1 MSVVSSRRSD
11 TRVPNQAASSL
22 VTALESAGA
31 NLARLPGR
39 AASSGL
45 HEVKELGPAL
55 RCYFQERVSPSVRVE
70 LSYALPIADWN
81 RPTTQ
86 VDLVVL
92 ARPDNEPR
100 LAAELKV
107 WDIGH
112 QLFDLAKVSC
122 LLTAGVPS
130 GFLVCVARS
139 DGHFERR
146 PGGVVFPKEIGT
158 TRRHSFTDLIE
169 DHRDEWRHHV
179 GKGGPGPRALPAE
192 VTTTTICQRRPD
204 RRLSRPLGP
213 CGRGQDP

>member
-1 MSVVSSRRSD
+1 M
-11 TRVPNQAASSL
+11 
-22 VTALESAGA
+22 
-31 NLARLPGR
+31 
-39 AASSGL
+39 
-45 HEVKELGPAL
+45 
-55 RCYFQERVSPSVRVE
+55 
-70 LSYALPIADWN
+70 ADWN

-192 VTTTTICQRRPD
+192 VTTTTIASGVPIDAYPGHSARAVEVRI
-204 RRLSRPLGP
+204 L
-213 CGRGQDP
+213 DPTPVVLANGWPPGEPR

>member
-1 MSVVSSRRSD
+1 M
-11 TRVPNQAASSL
+11 
-22 VTALESAGA
+22 
-31 NLARLPGR
+31 
-39 AASSGL
+39 
-45 HEVKELGPAL
+45 
-55 RCYFQERVSPSVRVE
+55 
-70 LSYALPIADWN
+70 ADWN

-122 LLTAGVPS
+122 LLGVPS

-169 DHRDEWRHHV
+169 DHRDEWRTWARGV
-179 GKGGPGPRALPAE
+179 PDPEPYPRK
-192 VTTTTICQRRPD
+192 
-204 RRLSRPLGP
+204 
-213 CGRGQDP
+213 